1 MKGDYKMDR
10 ILGVLTLKAPV
21 YKQIAEDTSATMTAG
36 IIVVVMAILG
46 GILGALMVGLVG
58 SSLPPEQLAQA
69 GSPVKIAISTIIN
82 TIIGWLIGSAVFAF
96 IANAFGGKTN
106 TGEMLRV
113 FGFTQIFQILNIIPC
128 LGSIAALIL
137 SVIGAI
143 IGIRE
148 AAEFSTGKAVLTGVG
163 GLIVLFI
170 VNMVIS
176 LILSPI
182 LG

>member
-1 MKGDYKMDR
+1 MDR

-82 TIIGWLIGSAVFAF
+82 TIIGWLIGSAVFGF

-148 AAEFSTGKAVLTGVG
+148 AAEFSTSKAVLTGLV

-170 VNMVIS
+170 VNMVIG
-176 LILSPI
+176 LILSPF